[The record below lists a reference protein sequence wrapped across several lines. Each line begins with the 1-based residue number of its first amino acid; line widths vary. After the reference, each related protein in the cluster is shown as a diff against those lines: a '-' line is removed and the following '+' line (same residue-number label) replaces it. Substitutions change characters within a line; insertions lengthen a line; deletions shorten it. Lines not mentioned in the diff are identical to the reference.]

1 MSNQAPCNKTAFV
14 KSGVLNL
21 KGQLCKVQIWWQVRY
36 LHRRQLHGNAGAPDV
51 KQRLQGFTSKLR
63 FGSRETSWIQHAR
76 SEGERSTLEQSSG
89 VASQLHWHAWDV
101 KQGTWLWACGA
112 RDWLLES
119 KRSQYQT
126 WVAKAMQ
133 QALCTRKNH
142 QRKKYSNDLT
152 PKNIREM
159 FRQSEHC
166 EKHRTIWAIH
176 PLCKKMISIRETR
189 KQKSTM
195 KSNANGFSVCTLKKK
210 HRQRHFNYWFQNFAK
225 NLYGENYFLHTSKKK
240 KLHDMV
246 QEWWT
251 SRHVFLTNG
260 GLLCSDQHQ
269 KRLIPHN
276 QTNFRWNMTWDPLHQ
291 LNHQLF
297 GNCHWNEAD
306 GRNEGYQKTKVICS
320 WDV

>member
-1 MSNQAPCNKTAFV
+1 MKPELQRQCNKLFV
-14 KSGVLNL
+14 PGKTINEKIIQTILRRKTSGKCLDSQNTVKNTERFGPYTHSARKWYPLG
-21 KGQLCKVQIWWQVRY
+21 K
-36 LHRRQLHGNAGAPDV
+36 HGN
-51 KQRLQGFTSKLR
+51 
-63 FGSRETSWIQHAR
+63 
-76 SEGERSTLEQSSG
+76 
-89 VASQLHWHAWDV
+89 
-101 KQGTWLWACGA
+101 
-112 RDWLLES
+112 
-119 KRSQYQT
+119 RSQQWNPMQT
-126 WVAKAMQ
+126 GSVCAHW
-133 QALCTRKNH
+133 
-142 QRKKYSNDLT
+142 KKT
-152 PKNIREM
+152 PATTLQLLISK
-159 FRQSEHC
+159 
-166 EKHRTIWAIH
+166 
-176 PLCKKMISIRETR
+176 LCKK
-189 KQKSTM
+189 
-195 KSNANGFSVCTLKKK
+195 SVWWKLLPT
-210 HRQRHFNYWFQNFAK
+210 HV
-225 NLYGENYFLHTSKKK
+225 KKK